1 MSELVSEGWLTVEQH
16 LPEIQQ
22 EAKKRTAELLGGIA
36 LRDVSVNFVTE
47 SIEQD
52 NSNPTT
58 LMALTHAAALGDTEA
73 IKSVD
78 NNVATDV
85 AERLFKAGHQT
96 EIFFDYNQAT
106 GSLEQNG
113 IALNNISLNTLNHSY
128 FEGVMKQR
136 TESEL
141 HNTSVFEELA
151 KTGILEEYNAVVF
164 SHTPEDESVK
174 DEYGFFKDT
183 DTLSIQVLS
192 QITQDKYSLES
203 AFVAGKT
210 TPDGER
216 FDLENVSSVLAS
228 HNIEIDKINP
238 ERLLQYVVLIPKED
252 MQLGVASIVEEYDNV
267 SGTFYGQ
274 AVERK
279 DYEKY
284 AQECSERDF
293 SEITEKITNQLIAEA
308 HTFKRP
314 MDAVIRLDEL
324 SGKYGVKYAVEN
336 DDVNEAVFGET
347 AAPLIQTARLHY
359 AQGNV
364 DAANNYT
371 MMAQENEDSSSC
383 PFKKAM
389 NSIEGID
396 GLDNTEQGNNDSE
409 ASGERKMTCPF
420 CKEETKGDPCAD
432 SITCTKCSASTKCS
446 QQENERRAQ
455 KYKDK
460 KAQEEK
466 ITKHNMVVKNERLAK
481 TA

>member
-1 MSELVSEGWLTVEQH
+1 
-16 LPEIQQ
+16 
-22 EAKKRTAELLGGIA
+22 
-36 LRDVSVNFVTE
+36 
-47 SIEQD
+47 
-52 NSNPTT
+52 
-58 LMALTHAAALGDTEA
+58 
-73 IKSVD
+73 
-78 NNVATDV
+78 
-85 AERLFKAGHQT
+85 
-96 EIFFDYNQAT
+96 
-106 GSLEQNG
+106 
-113 IALNNISLNTLNHSY
+113 
-128 FEGVMKQR
+128 
-136 TESEL
+136 
-141 HNTSVFEELA
+141 
-151 KTGILEEYNAVVF
+151 
-164 SHTPEDESVK
+164 
-174 DEYGFFKDT
+174 
-183 DTLSIQVLS
+183 
-192 QITQDKYSLES
+192 
-203 AFVAGKT
+203 
-210 TPDGER
+210 
-216 FDLENVSSVLAS
+216 
-228 HNIEIDKINP
+228 
-238 ERLLQYVVLIPKED
+238 
-252 MQLGVASIVEEYDNV
+252 
-267 SGTFYGQ
+267 
-274 AVERK
+274 
-279 DYEKY
+279 
-284 AQECSERDF
+284 
-293 SEITEKITNQLIAEA
+293 
-308 HTFKRP
+308 

-336 DDVNEAVFGET
+336 DDVDEAVFGET